1 MMAEKKKILEAPK
14 KVVDGLV
21 EVFEGLAQMFSG
33 VSDQL
38 DKIPLVAYDPEEE
51 LPRPVAEVP
60 ALSEKK
66 SVAVPHPRKKPVK
79 KIHKADVPVEIAD
92 KPAEAPVVEETAVED
107 DVNSGSS
114 VEEAA
119 TEGDSAENDS
129 ADGEATDSDFPVD
142 DADALPWSED
152 TGQKDTAPAEAEP
165 QTEPKAAPAVTITRD
180 DLTAVIVGKIKKK
193 RSNNEKIGQL
203 LKAYGCKELSA
214 LPPEKYEVFLTD
226 ISQL

>member
-1 MMAEKKKILEAPK
+1 MMAEDKKILEAPK

-38 DKIPLVAYDPEEE
+38 EKIPLLAADPEDDI
-51 LPRPVAEVP
+51 PRPLAEVP

-66 SVAVPHPRKKPVK
+66 GAAAPHPRKKPVK
-79 KIHKADVPVEIAD
+79 KIRKAEVPVEE
-92 KPAEAPVVEETAVED
+92 PAEVPVADEPAVED

-114 VEEAA
+114 LEQPA
-119 TEGDSAENDS
+119 TESDSAENDS
-129 ADGEATDSDFPVD
+129 ADGETADSDFPVD
-142 DADALPWSED
+142 DADALPWNED
-152 TGQKDTAPAEAEP
+152 TGQKDTASAEAEP
-165 QTEPKAAPAVTITRD
+165 QTEQKAAPAVTITRD

-203 LKAYGCKELSA
+203 LKTYGVAQLSD
-214 LPPEKYEVFLTD
+214 LPAEKYEAFLAD
-226 ISQL
+226 VSQI

>member
-1 MMAEKKKILEAPK
+1 MMAEDKKILEAPK

-38 DKIPLVAYDPEEE
+38 EKIPLLAADPEDEI
-51 LPRPVAEVP
+51 PRPLAEVP

-66 SVAVPHPRKKPVK
+66 GAAVPHPRKKPVK
-79 KIHKADVPVEIAD
+79 KIRKAEVPVEE
-92 KPAEAPVVEETAVED
+92 PAEVPVADEPAVED

-114 VEEAA
+114 LEQPA
-119 TEGDSAENDS
+119 TESDSAENDS
-129 ADGEATDSDFPVD
+129 ADGETADSDFPVD
-142 DADALPWSED
+142 DADALPWNED
-152 TGQKDTAPAEAEP
+152 TGQKDTASAEAEP
-165 QTEPKAAPAVTITRD
+165 QTEQKAAPAVTITRD

-214 LPPEKYEVFLTD
+214 LPPEKYEAFLTD

>member
-1 MMAEKKKILEAPK
+1 MAEDKKILEAPK

-38 DKIPLVAYDPEEE
+38 EKIPLLAADPEDEI
-51 LPRPVAEVP
+51 PRPLGVAP

-66 SVAVPHPRKKPVK
+66 GAATPHPRKKPVK
-79 KIHKADVPVEIAD
+79 KIRKEDAPVEESAEVPVTDE
-92 KPAEAPVVEETAVED
+92 PAAED
-107 DVNSGSS
+107 DVNSESS
-114 VEEAA
+114 LEQPA
-119 TEGDSAENDS
+119 TESDSAENDS
-129 ADGEATDSDFPVD
+129 ADGEAVDSDFPVD
-142 DADALPWSED
+142 DADALPWNED

-165 QTEPKAAPAVTITRD
+165 KVAPAVTITKD
-180 DLTAVIVGKIKKK
+180 DITAVIVGKIKKK

-214 LPPEKYEVFLTD
+214 LPPEKYEAFLTD

>member
-1 MMAEKKKILEAPK
+1 MMAEDKKILEAPK

-38 DKIPLVAYDPEEE
+38 EKIPLLAADPEDEI
-51 LPRPVAEVP
+51 PRPLAEVP

-66 SVAVPHPRKKPVK
+66 GAAVPHPRKKPVK
-79 KIHKADVPVEIAD
+79 KNHKGDV
-92 KPAEAPVVEETAVED
+92 PAEAPMEEEPAAED
-107 DVNSGSS
+107 DTNSGSS
-114 VEEAA
+114 VEETTA
-119 TEGDSAENDS
+119 EGDSTENES
-129 ADGEATDSDFPVD
+129 ADGEAADSDFPVD
-142 DADALPWSED
+142 DADALPWNED

-165 QTEPKAAPAVTITRD
+165 KAAPAVTITKD

-214 LPPEKYEVFLTD
+214 LPPEKYEAFLTD

>member
-1 MMAEKKKILEAPK
+1 MMAEDKKILEAPK

-21 EVFEGLAQMFSG
+21 EVFEVLAQMFSG

-38 DKIPLVAYDPEEE
+38 EKNPLLAADPEDEI
-51 LPRPVAEVP
+51 PRPLAEVP

-66 SVAVPHPRKKPVK
+66 GAAAPHPRKKPVK
-79 KIHKADVPVEIAD
+79 KIRKADVPVEE
-92 KPAEAPVVEETAVED
+92 PAEVPVADEPAVED

-114 VEEAA
+114 LEQPA
-119 TEGDSAENDS
+119 TESDSAENDS
-129 ADGEATDSDFPVD
+129 ADGETADSDFPVD
-142 DADALPWSED
+142 DADALPWNED
-152 TGQKDTAPAEAEP
+152 TGQKDTASAEAEP
-165 QTEPKAAPAVTITRD
+165 QTEQKAAPAVTITRD

-214 LPPEKYEVFLTD
+214 LPPEKYEAFLTD

>member
-1 MMAEKKKILEAPK
+1 MMAEDKKILEAPK

-38 DKIPLVAYDPEEE
+38 EKIPLIIDDPEDEM
-51 LPRPVAEVP
+51 PRPVSEVP

-66 SVAVPHPRKKPVK
+66 GAAVPHPRKKPVK
-79 KIHKADVPVEIAD
+79 KIRKADVPVEE
-92 KPAEAPVVEETAVED
+92 PAEAPVAEEPAAED
-107 DVNSGSS
+107 DTNSGSS
-114 VEEAA
+114 AEETAA
-119 TEGDSAENDS
+119 EGDSTENES

-142 DADALPWSED
+142 DADALPWDED
-152 TGQKDTAPAEAEP
+152 TGQKGTASEKAES
-165 QTEPKAAPAVTITRD
+165 KAAPAVTITKD
-180 DLTAVIVGKIKKK
+180 DITAVIVGKIKKK

-214 LPPEKYEVFLTD
+214 LPPEKYEAFLAD

>member
-1 MMAEKKKILEAPK
+1 MMAEDKKILEAPK

-38 DKIPLVAYDPEEE
+38 EKIPLLAADPEDEI
-51 LPRPVAEVP
+51 PRPLAEFP

-66 SVAVPHPRKKPVK
+66 GAAAPHPRKKPVK
-79 KIHKADVPVEIAD
+79 KIRKAEVPVEE
-92 KPAEAPVVEETAVED
+92 PAEVPVADEPAVED

-114 VEEAA
+114 LEQPA
-119 TEGDSAENDS
+119 TESDSAENDS
-129 ADGEATDSDFPVD
+129 ADGETADSDFPVD
-142 DADALPWSED
+142 DADALPWNED
-152 TGQKDTAPAEAEP
+152 TGQKDTASAEAEP
-165 QTEPKAAPAVTITRD
+165 QTEQKAAPAVTITRD

-214 LPPEKYEVFLTD
+214 LPPEKYEAFLTD

>member
-1 MMAEKKKILEAPK
+1 MMAEDKKILEAPK

-21 EVFEGLAQMFSG
+21 EVFDGLAQMFSG

-38 DKIPLVAYDPEEE
+38 EKIPLLVADPEDEM
-51 LPRPVAEVP
+51 PRPIAAVP

-66 SVAVPHPRKKPVK
+66 GAAVPHPRKKPVK
-79 KIHKADVPVEIAD
+79 KIRKADAPVEESAEVPVAEE
-92 KPAEAPVVEETAVED
+92 PAAED

-114 VEEAA
+114 VETA
-119 TEGDSAENDS
+119 EGDSAENDS
-129 ADGEATDSDFPVD
+129 ADSEATDSDFPVD
-142 DADALPWSED
+142 DADALPWNED
-152 TGQKDTAPAEAEP
+152 TGQKDTAPAE
-165 QTEPKAAPAVTITRD
+165 TEPKVAPAVTITKD
-180 DLTAVIVGKIKKK
+180 DITAVIVGKIKKK

-214 LPPEKYEVFLTD
+214 LPPEKYEAFLTD

>member
-1 MMAEKKKILEAPK
+1 MMAEDKKILEAPK

-38 DKIPLVAYDPEEE
+38 EKIPLVAYDPEEE
-51 LPRPVAEVP
+51 MPRPVAEVP

-66 SVAVPHPRKKPVK
+66 GAAIPHPRKKPVEK
-79 KIHKADVPVEIAD
+79 VRKADAPVEEL
-92 KPAEAPVVEETAVED
+92 AEAPVMEESAAED

-114 VEEAA
+114 VEEPA
-119 TEGDSAENDS
+119 TEGDSA
-129 ADGEATDSDFPVD
+129 DGEAADSDFPVD
-142 DADALPWSED
+142 DADSLPWNED
-152 TGQKDTAPAEAEP
+152 TGQK
-165 QTEPKAAPAVTITRD
+165 AAPVVTITKD

-214 LPPEKYEVFLTD
+214 LPPEKYEAFLTD

>member
-1 MMAEKKKILEAPK
+1 MAEDKKILEAPK

-38 DKIPLVAYDPEEE
+38 EKLPLVAYDPEDEM
-51 LPRPVAEVP
+51 PRPIAAIP

-66 SVAVPHPRKKPVK
+66 GAAVPHPRKKPVK
-79 KIHKADVPVEIAD
+79 KIRKADVPVESAD
-92 KPAEAPVVEETAVED
+92 EPAEVPALEEPVVKA

-114 VEEAA
+114 V
-119 TEGDSAENDS
+119 EGDSAENDS
-129 ADGEATDSDFPVD
+129 AEGEATDSEATDSDFPVD

-152 TGQKDTAPAEAEP
+152 TGQKDTALAEP
-165 QTEPKAAPAVTITRD
+165 QDEPKAAPAVTITRD

-214 LPPEKYEVFLTD
+214 LPPEKYEAFLTD

>member
-1 MMAEKKKILEAPK
+1 MMAEDKKILEAPK

-38 DKIPLVAYDPEEE
+38 EKIPLLAADPEDEI
-51 LPRPVAEVP
+51 PRPLAEVP

-66 SVAVPHPRKKPVK
+66 GAATPHPRKKPIK
-79 KIHKADVPVEIAD
+79 KIRKADVPAEEL
-92 KPAEAPVVEETAVED
+92 AEAPMAEEPAAED

-114 VEEAA
+114 LEQPA

-129 ADGEATDSDFPVD
+129 ADGEAADSDFPVD
-142 DADALPWSED
+142 DADALPWNED
-152 TGQKDTAPAEAEP
+152 TGQKDTASAEAEP
-165 QTEPKAAPAVTITRD
+165 QTEQKAAPAVTITRD

-214 LPPEKYEVFLTD
+214 LPPEKYEAFLTD

>member
-1 MMAEKKKILEAPK
+1 MMAEDKKILEAPK

-38 DKIPLVAYDPEEE
+38 EKLPLVADDPEDEM
-51 LPRPVAEVP
+51 PRPIAEVP

-66 SVAVPHPRKKPVK
+66 GAAVPHPRKKPVK
-79 KIHKADVPVEIAD
+79 KIRKADIPVESAD
-92 KPAEAPVVEETAVED
+92 EPAEAPVVEEAAAED

-114 VEEAA
+114 VE
-119 TEGDSAENDS
+119 GDSAENDS
-129 ADGEATDSDFPVD
+129 AEGEATDSEATDSDFPVD

-165 QTEPKAAPAVTITRD
+165 QDEPKAAAVTITRD

-203 LKAYGCKELSA
+203 LKAYGCKELST
-214 LPPEKYEVFLTD
+214 LPPEKYEAFLTD

>member
-1 MMAEKKKILEAPK
+1 MMAEDKKILEAPK

-38 DKIPLVAYDPEEE
+38 DKIPLVAYDPEDEMPHP
-51 LPRPVAEVP
+51 LGAAP

-66 SVAVPHPRKKPVK
+66 GAAVSHSRKKPVK
-79 KIHKADVPVEIAD
+79 KIRKADIPVEEPAEVPVLE
-92 KPAEAPVVEETAVED
+92 EPVVKA

-114 VEEAA
+114 VEEVAM
-119 TEGDSAENDS
+119 EGDSAENDS
-129 ADGEATDSDFPVD
+129 ADSEATDSDFPVD

-152 TGQKDTAPAEAEP
+152 TGQKDTSSAEP
-165 QTEPKAAPAVTITRD
+165 QDKPKATPAVTITRD

-214 LPPEKYEVFLTD
+214 LPPEKYEAFLTD

>member
-1 MMAEKKKILEAPK
+1 MMAEDKKILEAPK

-38 DKIPLVAYDPEEE
+38 EKIPLISYDPEDEV
-51 LPRPVAEVP
+51 PRPLAEVP
-60 ALSEKK
+60 VLSEKK
-66 SVAVPHPRKKPVK
+66 GAAAPHPRKKPVK
-79 KIHKADVPVEIAD
+79 KIRKADVPVEE
-92 KPAEAPVVEETAVED
+92 PAEAPAVEEPAVED

-114 VEEAA
+114 VEGPA

-129 ADGEATDSDFPVD
+129 ADGEAADSDFPVD
-142 DADALPWSED
+142 DADALPWNED
-152 TGQKDTAPAEAEP
+152 TGQKDTASAEL
-165 QTEPKAAPAVTITRD
+165 KAAPAVTITRD
-180 DLTAVIVGKIKKK
+180 DITAVIVGKIKKK

-214 LPPEKYEVFLTD
+214 LPPEKYEAFLTD

>member
-1 MMAEKKKILEAPK
+1 MMAENKKILEAPK

-33 VSDQL
+33 VSNQL
-38 DKIPLVAYDPEEE
+38 EKNPVLVADPEDEIPHP
-51 LPRPVAEVP
+51 LAAVP

-66 SVAVPHPRKKPVK
+66 GAAAPHPRKKPVK
-79 KIHKADVPVEIAD
+79 KIRKADAPAEE
-92 KPAEAPVVEETAVED
+92 PAEAPMEEEPAAED
-107 DVNSGSS
+107 DTNSGSS
-114 VEEAA
+114 VEETTA
-119 TEGDSAENDS
+119 EGDSTENES
-129 ADGEATDSDFPVD
+129 ADGEAADSDFPVD
-142 DADALPWSED
+142 DADALPWNED

-165 QTEPKAAPAVTITRD
+165 KAAPAVTITKD

-214 LPPEKYEVFLTD
+214 LPPEKYEAFLTD

>member
-1 MMAEKKKILEAPK
+1 MMAEDKKILEAPK

-38 DKIPLVAYDPEEE
+38 EKIPLLAADPEDEI
-51 LPRPVAEVP
+51 PRPLAEVP

-66 SVAVPHPRKKPVK
+66 GVAAPHPRKKPVK
-79 KIHKADVPVEIAD
+79 KIRKAEVPVEE
-92 KPAEAPVVEETAVED
+92 PAEVPVADEPAVED

-114 VEEAA
+114 LEQPA
-119 TEGDSAENDS
+119 TESDSAENDS
-129 ADGEATDSDFPVD
+129 ADGETADSDFPVD
-142 DADALPWSED
+142 DADVLPWNED
-152 TGQKDTAPAEAEP
+152 TGQKDTASAEAEP
-165 QTEPKAAPAVTITRD
+165 QTEQKAAPAVTITRD

-214 LPPEKYEVFLTD
+214 LPPEKYEAFLTD

>member
-1 MMAEKKKILEAPK
+1 MMAEDKKILEAPK

-38 DKIPLVAYDPEEE
+38 EKNPLLAADPEDEI
-51 LPRPVAEVP
+51 PRPLAEVP

-66 SVAVPHPRKKPVK
+66 GAAAPHPRKKPVK
-79 KIHKADVPVEIAD
+79 KTHKAEVPAEEPAEVPVAEE
-92 KPAEAPVVEETAVED
+92 PAAED
-107 DVNSGSS
+107 DTNSRSS
-114 VEEAA
+114 VEESA

-129 ADGEATDSDFPVD
+129 ADGEAADSDFPVD
-142 DADALPWSED
+142 DADALPWNED
-152 TGQKDTAPAEAEP
+152 TGQKDTASAEAES
-165 QTEPKAAPAVTITRD
+165 QAGQKAAPAVTITKD

-214 LPPEKYEVFLTD
+214 LPPEKYEAFLTD

>member
-1 MMAEKKKILEAPK
+1 MMAEDKKILEAPK

-38 DKIPLVAYDPEEE
+38 DKIPLLAADPEDEI
-51 LPRPVAEVP
+51 PRPLAELP

-66 SVAVPHPRKKPVK
+66 GAAAPHPRKKPVK
-79 KIHKADVPVEIAD
+79 KTHKAEVPAEEPAEVPV
-92 KPAEAPVVEETAVED
+92 AEEPAVED
-107 DVNSGSS
+107 DTNSGSS
-114 VEEAA
+114 VEESA
-119 TEGDSAENDS
+119 TEGDSAKNDS
-129 ADGEATDSDFPVD
+129 ADGEAADSDFPVD
-142 DADALPWSED
+142 DADALLWNED
-152 TGQKDTAPAEAEP
+152 TGQKDTASAEAES
-165 QTEPKAAPAVTITRD
+165 QAGQKAAPAVTITKD

-214 LPPEKYEVFLTD
+214 LPPEKYEAFLTD

>member
-1 MMAEKKKILEAPK
+1 MMAEDKKILEAPK

-38 DKIPLVAYDPEEE
+38 EKIPLLAADPEDEI
-51 LPRPVAEVP
+51 PRPLAEVP

-66 SVAVPHPRKKPVK
+66 GAATPHPRKKPVK
-79 KIHKADVPVEIAD
+79 KIRKADAPVEES
-92 KPAEAPVVEETAVED
+92 AEAPVVEEPAAED

-114 VEEAA
+114 VEEPA

-129 ADGEATDSDFPVD
+129 ADGEAADGDFPVD
-142 DADALPWSED
+142 DADALPWNED
-152 TGQKDTAPAEAEP
+152 TGQKDTDSAEAEP
-165 QTEPKAAPAVTITRD
+165 QAEPKAVPAVTITRD

-214 LPPEKYEVFLTD
+214 LPPEKYEAFLTD

>member
-1 MMAEKKKILEAPK
+1 MMAEDKKILEAPK

-38 DKIPLVAYDPEEE
+38 EKIPLVAYDPEDEI
-51 LPRPVAEVP
+51 PRPLAEVP

-66 SVAVPHPRKKPVK
+66 GAAVPHPRKKPVK
-79 KIHKADVPVEIAD
+79 KIRKADAPVEESAEVPVAEE
-92 KPAEAPVVEETAVED
+92 PAAED

-114 VEEAA
+114 LEQPA

-129 ADGEATDSDFPVD
+129 ADGEAADSDFPVD
-142 DADALPWSED
+142 DADALPWNED
-152 TGQKDTAPAEAEP
+152 TGQKDTASAEP
-165 QTEPKAAPAVTITRD
+165 QAEQEAAPAGTITKD

-214 LPPEKYEVFLTD
+214 LPPEKYEAFLTD

>member
-1 MMAEKKKILEAPK
+1 MMTEDKKILEAPK

-51 LPRPVAEVP
+51 MPRPVAEVP

-66 SVAVPHPRKKPVK
+66 GAAVPHPRKKPVK
-79 KIHKADVPVEIAD
+79 KIRKADVPVEE
-92 KPAEAPVVEETAVED
+92 PAEAPVVEETAVED

-114 VEEAA
+114 VEEPAV
-119 TEGDSAENDS
+119 EGDSAENDS
-129 ADGEATDSDFPVD
+129 ADGETSDSDFPVD
-142 DADALPWSED
+142 DADALPWNED
-152 TGQKDTAPAEAEP
+152 TGQTDTALAEP
-165 QTEPKAAPAVTITRD
+165 QDEPKAAAVTITRD

-214 LPPEKYEVFLTD
+214 LPPEKYEAFLTD

>member
-1 MMAEKKKILEAPK
+1 MMAEEKKILEAPK

-21 EVFEGLAQMFSG
+21 EVFDGLAQMFSG

-38 DKIPLVAYDPEEE
+38 DKIQLEADPEDEM
-51 LPRPVAEVP
+51 PHPVAESAVP

-66 SVAVPHPRKKPVK
+66 GVATPHPRKKPVK
-79 KIHKADVPVEIAD
+79 KIRKADISVEVTEPD
-92 KPAEAPVVEETAVED
+92 EAPVVEGNPTED
-107 DVNSGSS
+107 EVNSGSS
-114 VEEAA
+114 VDDEKTA
-119 TEGDSAENDS
+119 

-152 TGQKDTAPAEAEP
+152 TGQPDIAPAEAGSQE
-165 QTEPKAAPAVTITRD
+165 TKVAPAVTITKD
-180 DLTAVIVGKIKKK
+180 DITAVIVGKIKKK

-214 LPPEKYEVFLTD
+214 LPPEKYEAFLSD

>member
-1 MMAEKKKILEAPK
+1 MMAEDKKILEAPK

-38 DKIPLVAYDPEEE
+38 EKIPLLAADPEDEI
-51 LPRPVAEVP
+51 PRPLAEVP

-66 SVAVPHPRKKPVK
+66 GAAAPHPRKKPVK
-79 KIHKADVPVEIAD
+79 KIRKADVSVEE
-92 KPAEAPVVEETAVED
+92 PAEAPVVEEPAVED
-107 DVNSGSS
+107 DVNSESS
-114 VEEAA
+114 LEQPA
-119 TEGDSAENDS
+119 TENDS
-129 ADGEATDSDFPVD
+129 IDGDADSDFPVD
-142 DADALPWSED
+142 DADALPWNED
-152 TGQKDTAPAEAEP
+152 TGQKDTASAEAEP

-214 LPPEKYEVFLTD
+214 LPPEKYEAFLTD

>member
-1 MMAEKKKILEAPK
+1 MMAEDKKILEAPK

-38 DKIPLVAYDPEEE
+38 DKIPLLAADPEDEI
-51 LPRPVAEVP
+51 LRPLAEIP

-66 SVAVPHPRKKPVK
+66 GAATSHPRKKPVK
-79 KIHKADVPVEIAD
+79 KIHKSDAPVEESAEVPVTDE
-92 KPAEAPVVEETAVED
+92 PVAED

-114 VEEAA
+114 LEQPV

-129 ADGEATDSDFPVD
+129 ADGEAADSDFPVD
-142 DADALPWSED
+142 DADALPWNED

-165 QTEPKAAPAVTITRD
+165 KVAPAVTITRD

-214 LPPEKYEVFLTD
+214 LPPEKYEAFLTD

>member
-1 MMAEKKKILEAPK
+1 MAEDKKILEAPK

-38 DKIPLVAYDPEEE
+38 EKIPLMAYDPEDEI
-51 LPRPVAEVP
+51 PRPLAEVP

-66 SVAVPHPRKKPVK
+66 GAAAPHPRMKLVK
-79 KIHKADVPVEIAD
+79 KIRKADVPVEE
-92 KPAEAPVVEETAVED
+92 PAVED

-114 VEEAA
+114 VEKPA
-119 TEGDSAENDS
+119 TESDSVENDS
-129 ADGEATDSDFPVD
+129 ADGEAADSDFPVD
-142 DADALPWSED
+142 DADALPWNED
-152 TGQKDTAPAEAEP
+152 TGQKDTALEEP
-165 QTEPKAAPAVTITRD
+165 QAGQKAAPAVTITRD

-214 LPPEKYEVFLTD
+214 LPPEKYEAFLTD

>member
-1 MMAEKKKILEAPK
+1 MMAEDKKILEAPK

-38 DKIPLVAYDPEEE
+38 EKIPLIIDDPEDEM
-51 LPRPVAEVP
+51 PRPVPEVP

-66 SVAVPHPRKKPVK
+66 GTAAPHPRKKPVK
-79 KIHKADVPVEIAD
+79 KIHKAGVPVEAAD
-92 KPAEAPVVEETAVED
+92 DSAEVPVVDDQTAED
-107 DVNSGSS
+107 DTNSGSS
-114 VEEAA
+114 VKETAA
-119 TEGDSAENDS
+119 EGDSTENES

-142 DADALPWSED
+142 DADALPWNED
-152 TGQKDTAPAEAEP
+152 TGQKSTDPTEAEP
-165 QTEPKAAPAVTITRD
+165 KSAPAVTITKD
-180 DLTAVIVGKIKKK
+180 DITAVIVGKIKKK

-214 LPPEKYEVFLTD
+214 LPPEKYEAFLAD

>member
-1 MMAEKKKILEAPK
+1 MMAEDKKILEAPK

-38 DKIPLVAYDPEEE
+38 EKIPLLTADPEDEIPHP
-51 LPRPVAEVP
+51 LAEVP

-66 SVAVPHPRKKPVK
+66 GAAAPHPRKKPVK
-79 KIHKADVPVEIAD
+79 KTHKAEVPAEEPAEVPVAEE
-92 KPAEAPVVEETAVED
+92 PAAENDT
-107 DVNSGSS
+107 NFGSS
-114 VEEAA
+114 VEESA

-129 ADGEATDSDFPVD
+129 ADGEAADSDFPVD
-142 DADALPWSED
+142 DADALPWNED
-152 TGQKDTAPAEAEP
+152 TGQKDTASAEAEP
-165 QTEPKAAPAVTITRD
+165 KVAPAVTITKD

-214 LPPEKYEVFLTD
+214 LPPEKYEAFLTD

>member
-1 MMAEKKKILEAPK
+1 MMAEDKKILEAPK

-51 LPRPVAEVP
+51 MPRPVAEVP

-66 SVAVPHPRKKPVK
+66 SAAVPHPRKKPVK
-79 KIHKADVPVEIAD
+79 KIRKADIPVEAAD
-92 KPAEAPVVEETAVED
+92 EAKAPVAEEPAAED

-114 VEEAA
+114 VEAA
-119 TEGDSAENDS
+119 EGDSAENDS
-129 ADGEATDSDFPVD
+129 AEGEAEDSDFPVD
-142 DADALPWSED
+142 DADALPWNED
-152 TGQKDTAPAEAEP
+152 TGQKDTAPAESET
-165 QTEPKAAPAVTITRD
+165 QDEPKDAPAVAITKD

-214 LPPEKYEVFLTD
+214 LPPEKYEAFLTD

>member
-1 MMAEKKKILEAPK
+1 MMAEDKKILEAPK

-38 DKIPLVAYDPEEE
+38 EKIPLITDDPEDEMS
-51 LPRPVAEVP
+51 RPVSEVP

-66 SVAVPHPRKKPVK
+66 GAAVPHPRKKPVK
-79 KIHKADVPVEIAD
+79 KIHKADVPVEES
-92 KPAEAPVVEETAVED
+92 AEAPVMEEPAAED
-107 DVNSGSS
+107 NTKSGSS
-114 VEEAA
+114 VEETAA
-119 TEGDSAENDS
+119 EGDSTENES
-129 ADGEATDSDFPVD
+129 ADGETTDGNFPVD
-142 DADALPWSED
+142 DADALPWNED
-152 TGQKDTAPAEAEP
+152 TGQKGTASEE
-165 QTEPKAAPAVTITRD
+165 TEPKSAPAVTITKD
-180 DLTAVIVGKIKKK
+180 DITAVIVGKIKKK

-214 LPPEKYEVFLTD
+214 LPPEKYEAFLAD

>member
-1 MMAEKKKILEAPK
+1 MMAEDKKILEAPK

-38 DKIPLVAYDPEEE
+38 EKNPLVAYAPEDEI
-51 LPRPVAEVP
+51 PRPLTEVP

-66 SVAVPHPRKKPVK
+66 GAAVPHPRKKPVK
-79 KIHKADVPVEIAD
+79 KIRKADAPVEESAEVPV
-92 KPAEAPVVEETAVED
+92 AEEPVVKA

-114 VEEAA
+114 VEEPA
-119 TEGDSAENDS
+119 TESDSAENDS
-129 ADGEATDSDFPVD
+129 ADGEAADNDFPVD
-142 DADALPWSED
+142 DADALPWNED
-152 TGQKDTAPAEAEP
+152 TGQKDTAPAEP
-165 QTEPKAAPAVTITRD
+165 QAVQKASPAVTITRD

-214 LPPEKYEVFLTD
+214 LPPEKYEAFLTD

>member
-1 MMAEKKKILEAPK
+1 MMAEDKKILEAPK

-38 DKIPLVAYDPEEE
+38 EKNPLLAADPEDEI
-51 LPRPVAEVP
+51 PRPLAEVP

-66 SVAVPHPRKKPVK
+66 GAAAPHPRKKPVK
-79 KIHKADVPVEIAD
+79 KIRKADVPVEE
-92 KPAEAPVVEETAVED
+92 PAEVPVADEPAVED

-114 VEEAA
+114 LEQPA
-119 TEGDSAENDS
+119 TESDSAENDS
-129 ADGEATDSDFPVD
+129 ADGETADSDFPVD
-142 DADALPWSED
+142 DADALPWNED
-152 TGQKDTAPAEAEP
+152 TGQKDTASAEAEP
-165 QTEPKAAPAVTITRD
+165 QTEQKAAPAVTITRD

-203 LKAYGCKELSA
+203 LKAYGCTELSA
-214 LPPEKYEVFLTD
+214 LPPEKYEAFLTD

>member
-1 MMAEKKKILEAPK
+1 MMAEDKKILEAPK

-38 DKIPLVAYDPEEE
+38 EKIPLLAADPEDEI
-51 LPRPVAEVP
+51 PRP
-60 ALSEKK
+60 L
-66 SVAVPHPRKKPVK
+66 
-79 KIHKADVPVEIAD
+79 
-92 KPAEAPVVEETAVED
+92 AEAPMEEEPAAED
-107 DVNSGSS
+107 DTNSGSS
-114 VEEAA
+114 VEETTA
-119 TEGDSAENDS
+119 EGDSTESES
-129 ADGEATDSDFPVD
+129 ADGEAADRDSPVD
-142 DADALPWSED
+142 DADALPWNED
-152 TGQKDTAPAEAEP
+152 TGQKDTASTEP
-165 QTEPKAAPAVTITRD
+165 QSEPKAAHAVTITKD

-214 LPPEKYEVFLTD
+214 LPPEKYEAFLTD

>member
-1 MMAEKKKILEAPK
+1 MMAEDKKILEAPK

-38 DKIPLVAYDPEEE
+38 EKIPLIAYDPEEE
-51 LPRPVAEVP
+51 MPRPVAEVP

-66 SVAVPHPRKKPVK
+66 GAATPHPRKKPVK
-79 KIHKADVPVEIAD
+79 KIHKADAPVEES
-92 KPAEAPVVEETAVED
+92 AEAPVAEEPAVED

-114 VEEAA
+114 VEEPA
-119 TEGDSAENDS
+119 TEGNSAENDS
-129 ADGEATDSDFPVD
+129 ADGEAADSDFPVD
-142 DADALPWSED
+142 DADALPWNED
-152 TGQKDTAPAEAEP
+152 TGQKDTASAEAEP
-165 QTEPKAAPAVTITRD
+165 QAEPKAAPAVTITRD
-180 DLTAVIVGKIKKK
+180 DITAVIVGKIKKK

-203 LKAYGCKELSA
+203 LKAYSCKELSA
-214 LPPEKYEVFLTD
+214 LPPEKYEAFLTD

>member
-1 MMAEKKKILEAPK
+1 MMAEDKKILEAPK

-38 DKIPLVAYDPEEE
+38 EKIPLVAYDPEDEV
-51 LPRPVAEVP
+51 PRPLAEVP

-66 SVAVPHPRKKPVK
+66 GAAVPHPRKKPVK
-79 KIHKADVPVEIAD
+79 KIRKAGVPVEEQEEV
-92 KPAEAPVVEETAVED
+92 PAVEEPVVKA

-114 VEEAA
+114 VEEPAP
-119 TEGDSAENDS
+119 EGNSVEDAS
-129 ADGEATDSDFPVD
+129 ADDEAADGDFPVD
-142 DADALPWSED
+142 DTDSLPWNED
-152 TGQKDTAPAEAEP
+152 TGQKDTAPAEAEL
-165 QTEPKAAPAVTITRD
+165 QTEPKAAPAVTITKD

-214 LPPEKYEVFLTD
+214 LPPEKYEAFLTD

>member
-1 MMAEKKKILEAPK
+1 MAEDKKILEAPK

-38 DKIPLVAYDPEEE
+38 EKIPLLAADPEDEI
-51 LPRPVAEVP
+51 PRPLAEVP

-66 SVAVPHPRKKPVK
+66 GAAAPHPRKKPVK
-79 KIHKADVPVEIAD
+79 KIRKADVPVEE
-92 KPAEAPVVEETAVED
+92 PAEVPVADEPAVED

-114 VEEAA
+114 LEQPA
-119 TEGDSAENDS
+119 TESDSAENDS
-129 ADGEATDSDFPVD
+129 ADGETADSDFPVD
-142 DADALPWSED
+142 DADALPWNED
-152 TGQKDTAPAEAEP
+152 TGQKDTASAEAEP
-165 QTEPKAAPAVTITRD
+165 QTEQKAAPAVTITRD

-214 LPPEKYEVFLTD
+214 LPPEKYEAFLTD

>member
-1 MMAEKKKILEAPK
+1 M
-14 KVVDGLV
+14 

-38 DKIPLVAYDPEEE
+38 EKIPLLAADPEDEI
-51 LPRPVAEVP
+51 PRLLAEVP

-66 SVAVPHPRKKPVK
+66 GAAVPHPRKKPVK
-79 KIHKADVPVEIAD
+79 KIRKGDV
-92 KPAEAPVVEETAVED
+92 PAEAPMEEEPAAED
-107 DVNSGSS
+107 DTNSGSS
-114 VEEAA
+114 VEETTA
-119 TEGDSAENDS
+119 EGDSTENES
-129 ADGEATDSDFPVD
+129 ADGEAADRDFPVD
-142 DADALPWSED
+142 DADALPWNED
-152 TGQKDTAPAEAEP
+152 TGQKDTASTEP
-165 QTEPKAAPAVTITRD
+165 QSEPKAAHAVTITKD

-214 LPPEKYEVFLTD
+214 LPPEKYEAFLTD

>member
-1 MMAEKKKILEAPK
+1 MMAEDKKILEAPK

-38 DKIPLVAYDPEEE
+38 EKIPLLAADPEDEI
-51 LPRPVAEVP
+51 PRPLGVAP

-66 SVAVPHPRKKPVK
+66 GAATPHPRKKPVK
-79 KIHKADVPVEIAD
+79 KIRKEDAPVEESAEVPVTDE
-92 KPAEAPVVEETAVED
+92 PAAED
-107 DVNSGSS
+107 DVNSESS
-114 VEEAA
+114 LEQPA
-119 TEGDSAENDS
+119 TESDSAENDS
-129 ADGEATDSDFPVD
+129 ADGEAADSDFPVD
-142 DADALPWSED
+142 DADALPWNED

-165 QTEPKAAPAVTITRD
+165 KVAPAVTITKD
-180 DLTAVIVGKIKKK
+180 DITAVIVGKIKKK

-214 LPPEKYEVFLTD
+214 LPPEKYEAFLTD